1 MPARDELDGADRD
14 KLAAGAKRA
23 ANVNQIHHRSSDARK
38 GSAVEIAHMAHASI
52 NMAPEPPF
60 RGPSLKPFLLLTLAL
75 AVLSFCTTLLV
86 R

>member
-1 MPARDELDGADRD
+1 M
-14 KLAAGAKRA
+14 RA
-23 ANVNQIHHRSSDARK
+23 A
-38 GSAVEIAHMAHASI
+38 MAHTSI

-60 RGPSLKPFLLLTLAL
+60 RRRSLKPFLLLALSL